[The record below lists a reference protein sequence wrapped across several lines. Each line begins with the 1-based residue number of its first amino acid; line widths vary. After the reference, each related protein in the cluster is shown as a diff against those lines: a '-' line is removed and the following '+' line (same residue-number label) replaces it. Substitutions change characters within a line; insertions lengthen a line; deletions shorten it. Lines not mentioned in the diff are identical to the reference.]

1 MAQMRNQ
8 FFSAA
13 SVFVMGGFS
22 LAEGEPRDMARD

>member
-13 SVFVMGGFS
+13 SVFVMGGPL
-22 LAEGEPRDMARD
+22 LAEGESRDMARD

>member
-13 SVFVMGGFS
+13 SVFVRGGF
-22 LAEGEPRDMARD
+22 LLVEGEPRDMARD